1 MDAASPTHTVDTSD
15 LTYLMVSKTAIPA
28 SIACSPSGAKAA
40 WTAGIVQGNKQMASR
55 RQSMCLM
62 HVVQQSLL
70 EAISAS
76 AVLLSML
83 AILEQSYR
91 NRSSETCGSFQGTRY
106 ALNRQFC
113 SAQCVVSRV
122 SLCQNHVYRSA
133 MEVDA

>member
-28 SIACSPSGAKAA
+28 SIAYLPSGAKAA
-40 WTAGIVQGNKQMASR
+40 WTAGIVQGNKRMASR

-62 HVVQQSLL
+62 HVVQQSLV
-70 EAISAS
+70 EAISAL

-91 NRSSETCGSFQGTRY
+91 NHSSETFGSIQGTRY

-113 SAQCVVSRV
+113 SARCVVS
-122 SLCQNHVYRSA
+122 
-133 MEVDA
+133 